1 MLKHLLAPMAVLALS
16 ACGSGEKSTTI
27 GGATYS
33 SNDRDGTASIT
44 TDKGSLTTAEGAAA
58 ANFQMPAFAP
68 KYPGATI
75 VGVIRSESDGTTR
88 HMVNMQST
96 DSIGKVAA
104 FYKDGFV
111 RAGLKTTSEMMTADG
126 GMMSA
131 EGDGRKVSIAISQD
145 EGKTAAI
152 VTYSG
157 D

>member
-16 ACGSGEKSTTI
+16 ACGSGEKST
-27 GGATYS
+27 
-33 SNDRDGTASIT
+33 
-44 TDKGSLTTAEGAAA
+44 
-58 ANFQMPAFAP
+58 
-68 KYPGATI
+68 TI

-131 EGDGRKVSIAISQD
+131 EGGGRKVSIAISQD